1 MLSIFGKLINFQ
13 NSPNQS
19 EQTLESAGKA
29 AGGSASV
36 AGGSGGV
43 ATGTG
48 DISWDSVSQTSSTS
62 GYRDNN
68 SLQTGLL
75 SPDGSLSGMVQH
87 VPRSLSQHSLLMLFE
102 TQDEEDTLI

>member
-1 MLSIFGKLINFQ
+1 MG
-13 NSPNQS
+13 
-19 EQTLESAGKA
+19 G
-29 AGGSASV
+29 GGSSG
-36 AGGSGGV
+36 AGGSGG
-43 ATGTG
+43 G

-102 TQDEEDTLI
+102 AQDEEDTLI